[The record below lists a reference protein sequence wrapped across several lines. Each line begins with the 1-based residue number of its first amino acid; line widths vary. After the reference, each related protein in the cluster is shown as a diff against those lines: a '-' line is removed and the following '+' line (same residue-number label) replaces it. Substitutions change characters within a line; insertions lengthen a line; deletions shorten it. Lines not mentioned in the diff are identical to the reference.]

1 MESKVCSKCGVEKPL
16 SEFALNKTRKDGHA
30 SDCKDCRKQ
39 YRDEHYRLHK
49 EQYKEKAAAYKRK
62 KTKELEEFKSTLKCE
77 ICGENRPWCLDFHHT
92 NPEEK
97 EGEIA
102 KLIESP
108 RRMQEEIKKC
118 IVVCA
123 NCHRDI
129 HYKNRNAGIV

>member
-1 MESKVCSKCGVEKPL
+1 MVMPL
-16 SEFALNKTRKDGHA
+16 IVRIVGRSIGMSIIDSIRSTIKK
-30 SDCKDCRKQ
+30 
-39 YRDEHYRLHK
+39 
-49 EQYKEKAAAYKRK
+49 KAAAYKRK

-118 IVVCA
+118 IAVCA

-129 HYKNRNAGIV
+129 HYKDRNAGIV